1 MILPDAGL
9 FKLLTRRDRLQ
20 WFGLREAINNLSRS
34 ARSAVA
40 YELSCALKRHKVDA
54 CADDTEDALGT
65 FALRLTMRLQDTT
78 IERDFERHTVQAWAT
93 APEAQRPMMPRLC
106 SCGGAIPAH
115 VRESNEALSSVPLA
129 SLMPDDA

>member
-54 CADDTEDALGT
+54 CADDTEDALET

-93 APEAQRPMMPRLC
+93 APEAQRPMMPRFFL
-106 SCGGAIPAH
+106 GK
-115 VRESNEALSSVPLA
+115 
-129 SLMPDDA
+129 PDARLWTRRGQRSTVTTDKWSELPTAC